1 MENVKLVLT
10 FIGLLVIGFIFLCG
24 IGFILEHFFGGK
36 GKFEKKRA
44 GVVKKSG
51 EDIILPAPVKKV
63 LRFAKKVLLF
73 SFISVGVFTVITII
87 LHNTAVG
94 VPDTLITE
102 FFGYFKVEGGILG
115 VIKITETIV
124 DKVTEYLHG
133 KKGSTENENISEEV
147 YQ

>member
-24 IGFILEHFFGGK
+24 VGFILEHFFSGK

-44 GVVKKSG
+44 GVVKKNG

-73 SFISVGVFTVITII
+73 SFISVGVFTVVIII
-87 LHNTAVG
+87 LHITTG
-94 VPDTLITE
+94 SVPDTLITE
-102 FFGYFKVEGGILG
+102 FFGYFKVEGGVLG
-115 VIKITETIV
+115 LIKITETIV